1 MVSHTLKIFE
11 LNHMVTSHL
20 TFKYIEP
27 TCKTLRQTVPVALSE
42 NVNLQD
48 LSHYEKQIMRL
59 SFGR

>member
-1 MVSHTLKIFE
+1 MQNFE
-11 LNHMVTSHL
+11 ASG
-20 TFKYIEP
+20 
-27 TCKTLRQTVPVALSE
+27 PVALSE